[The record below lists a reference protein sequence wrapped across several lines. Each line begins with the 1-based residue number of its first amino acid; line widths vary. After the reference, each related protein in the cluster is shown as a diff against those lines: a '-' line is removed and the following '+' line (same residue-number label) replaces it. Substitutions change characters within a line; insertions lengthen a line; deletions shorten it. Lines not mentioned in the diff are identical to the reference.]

1 MYESISCGG
10 PLCSLLDFEVTNFP
24 IDHSVETHSLSL
36 PVPVHP
42 RWLATS
48 LICMNLFLFAVLAI
62 FLSSSVIRKGYATF
76 AEDDYCYYMLSVS
89 SGACLQSV
97 SEH

>member
-10 PLCSLLDFEVTNFP
+10 PLCSLLDFEVTNFT

-36 PVPVHP
+36 PAPVHP

-48 LICMNLFLFAVLAI
+48 LICINLFLFAVLVI
-62 FLSSSVIRKGYATF
+62 LLSSSVIRKAYATF
-76 AEDDYCYYMLSVS
+76 AGDYYCCYMLPVFSVAS
-89 SGACLQSV
+89 LQPV